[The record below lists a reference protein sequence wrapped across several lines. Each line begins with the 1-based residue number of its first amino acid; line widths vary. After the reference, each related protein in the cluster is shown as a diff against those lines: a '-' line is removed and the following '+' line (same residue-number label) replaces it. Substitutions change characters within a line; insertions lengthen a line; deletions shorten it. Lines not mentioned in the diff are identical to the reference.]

1 MGLASAT
8 HRGIT
13 ETIVAHVHRG
23 EHDRSQITCPRC
35 DGVLPARARVCRTID
50 TMVGPGQL
58 ERRYFYCRPC
68 RVGRYPFDEAL
79 GVGEGCKQLDMH
91 KAAANLGTE
100 IPYDPRS
107 RSQVEPCDFCVR
119 RGMFSRL
126 GVQDG
131 QKCPLKDS
139 NVVAIMLTTPC
150 RVSGDH
156 PSLTLFAK
164 ILLPLVS
171 LTLYVGWNTGLFA
184 GKYPM
189 FTYSP

>member
-1 MGLASAT
+1 LRQPLTGVSPRRSWRMSTVGNTTARRSPVQGVMGCC
-8 HRGIT
+8 
-13 ETIVAHVHRG
+13 
-23 EHDRSQITCPRC
+23 Q
-35 DGVLPARARVCRTID
+35 PARASVVPPTLLWGRGSLSGAISI
-50 TMVGPGQL
+50 
-58 ERRYFYCRPC
+58 
-68 RVGRYPFDEAL
+68 VGRVASAAIPSTKRW
-79 GVGEGCKQLDMH
+79 VWGEGCKQLDMH

-100 IPYDPRS
+100 LPYDPRS

-171 LTLYVGWNTGLFA
+171 LTLYVGWNTVLFA